1 MSCDNCRVAIDAA
14 YSRGRI
20 DRGVELLIEEAEAEG
35 VALVAALES
44 TAPSAEAKL
53 LAVALVVSA
62 GIVAILPNLAGLF
75 G

>member
-1 MSCDNCRVAIDAA
+1 MSCDNCREAIEAA

-20 DRGVELLIEEAEAEG
+20 DRGVELLVEEAEAEG
-35 VALVAALES
+35 AALVATLES
-44 TAPSAEAKL
+44 TAPSREAKL
-53 LAVALVVSA
+53 LAAALVLSA